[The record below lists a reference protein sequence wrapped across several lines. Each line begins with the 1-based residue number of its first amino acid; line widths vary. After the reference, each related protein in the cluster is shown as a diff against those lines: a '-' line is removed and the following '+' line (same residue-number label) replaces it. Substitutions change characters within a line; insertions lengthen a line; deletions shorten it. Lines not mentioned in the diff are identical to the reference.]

1 MSTALM
7 SEPSELSA
15 PVVPG
20 AGVPAQ
26 AALTQMIS
34 GFMISQS
41 LYVVTK
47 LGVPDLLAEAPR
59 DVEDLARATGAH
71 APSLYRFMRALA
83 GCGVFAQNED
93 GRFRLTPLSELL
105 RADVPGSQ
113 RDFAIFMGEE
123 WHWRVWGEA
132 LHSAKTG
139 EKAWD
144 HVYGVEV
151 FPYLAAHKEAA
162 DVFDRAMTSLSR
174 MVAAAVVESYDFS
187 GIEKIADIA
196 GGHGSLLAEI
206 LKANPHLSGVL
217 FDVPQVIAGASE
229 VLDVEGV
236 AGRVELVGGDFFES
250 VPAGADAYLMK
261 HIIHDWD
268 EERALK
274 ILKNCHRAM
283 PEDGR
288 LLLVEMVIP
297 RGDEP
302 HFGKIQDLE
311 MLLIPGGRE
320 RTEDEY
326 RELLAASGFRL
337 TRVVATRS
345 PMSIVEG
352 VKTGA

>member
-1 MSTALM
+1 MSTAVM
-7 SEPSELSA
+7 NEPTELSA
-15 PVVPG
+15 G
-20 AGVPAQ
+20 AESATGVPPQ

-47 LGVPDLLAEAPR
+47 LGVPDLLAERAR
-59 DVEDLARATGAH
+59 NVEGLAQASGAH

-83 GCGVFAQNED
+83 ACGVFSQTED
-93 GRFRLTPLSELL
+93 GRFHLTPLSELL
-105 RADVPGSQ
+105 RSDVPGSQ

-132 LHSAKTG
+132 LYSAKTG
-139 EKAWD
+139 RKAWD

-151 FPYLAAHKEAA
+151 FPYLAEHREAA

-174 MVAAAVVESYDFS
+174 MVAASVVESYDFS

-206 LKANPHLSGVL
+206 LKANPQLAGVL
-217 FDVPQVIAGASE
+217 FDVPQVIAGAGR
-229 VLDVEGV
+229 VLEEEGV
-236 AGRVELVGGDFFES
+236 AERVELVGGDFFES

-268 EERALK
+268 EERALA
-274 ILKNCHRAM
+274 ILRNCHRAM
-283 PEDGR
+283 PAGGR
-288 LLLVEMVIP
+288 LLLVEMVVP
-297 RGDEP
+297 RGNEP

-326 RELLAASGFRL
+326 RELLAAAGFRL
-337 TRVVATRS
+337 TRVVPTRS

-352 VKTGA
+352 VRTDA